1 MQIRHVTI
9 ILAGWLAPMLL
20 VAGCASSEPKLADP
34 GPDPLRV
41 GITPDYPPVV
51 FKQDGQV
58 VGIEADFARRL
69 GERLGR
75 PVRFVELSWDEQVS
89 ALLAGQTDIIMSG
102 LSITPARQVRIS
114 FTQPYLKS
122 GLLAMM
128 RRGDAQR
135 FASLTRI
142 DARDVVVGAPR
153 GTTADAFMQKR
164 FSNARRIGL
173 QSARDAPSLL
183 MRHEI
188 DVFIHDAPSVV
199 WLVSENEA
207 TLTARWAL
215 LNQEQLAW
223 GLRRGDQAL
232 LESANAALET
242 WRQDGTLDEVLRYW
256 LPYLDSLQEPRE
268 RPSDVAR

>member
-1 MQIRHVTI
+1 MAHVRTI
-9 ILAGWLAPMLL
+9 FAGWLIPVLM
-20 VAGCASSEPKLADP
+20 VTGCASSGPQVSEPS
-34 GPDPLRV
+34 PDPLRV

-69 GERLGR
+69 GERLGK
-75 PVRFVELSWDEQVS
+75 PVRFVELSWDQQVPG
-89 ALLAGQTDIIMSG
+89 LLAGQTDIIMSG

-128 RRGDAQR
+128 RREDAQR

-142 DARDVVVGAPR
+142 DARDVIVGAPQ
-153 GTTADAFMQKR
+153 GTTADTFMQKH
-164 FSNARRIGL
+164 FPKARRIGL

-183 MRHEI
+183 MRREI

-232 LESANAALET
+232 LESVNAILES
-242 WRQDGTLDEVLRYW
+242 WRQDGTVDEVLRYW
-256 LPYLDSLQEPRE
+256 LPYLDSLQEPAE
-268 RPSDVAR
+268 RPTDVAR